1 MIAAGLAIA
10 APAGAHGGSH
20 SADDARSTARGST
33 IELRGC
39 WMTVAVV
46 PRPAAALQAALTSPI
61 APATTAYAI
70 DPVVALWALAC
81 DRGRVERRRIG
92 RSVVALVGVPVE
104 ASGAADAPL
113 ANEFTHS
120 LVRADTDHPAV
131 AAALRRRR
139 VPATV
144 APRLRYR
151 HSPTAVVPAVATLD
165 VPGQYRLAVTAGTL
179 DRPHDHLNRFDVGGG
194 GAAERSLRL
203 VTSGANDR
211 FCLSASGSCTARVA
225 APSRS
230 PLRPLLGAASAK
242 PLIAFDHLRLR
253 RVGLGSGGAAAQ

>member
-1 MIAAGLAIA
+1 
-10 APAGAHGGSH
+10 
-20 SADDARSTARGST
+20 
-33 IELRGC
+33 
-39 WMTVAVV
+39 MTVAVV

-61 APATTAYAI
+61 APATTAYAT

-81 DRGRVERRRIG
+81 ERGRVERRRIG
-92 RSVVALVGVPVE
+92 RSVVALVGVPVK
-104 ASGAADAPL
+104 APAAADTPV

-144 APRLRYR
+144 APRIRYR

-194 GAAERSLRL
+194 SAERSLRL

-211 FCLSASGSCTARVA
+211 FCLPASGSCTARVA

-230 PLRPLLGAASAK
+230 PLRPLLGAASAE

-253 RVGLGSGGAAAQ
+253 RVDFGSGGAAAQ